1 MKYCQE
7 CGAEMFDQELV
18 CSNCGT
24 YQTELKRVEVP
35 VDQDDQLEELEDL
48 ALPDAAIDEEVPA
61 FEPKKEP
68 AETPSAYVAPAY
80 NYGSSN
86 QGNAYTYDGS
96 SNQGNAYT
104 YDGSSYGGEDQRFT
118 APTGA
123 AYPIQKY
130 SFWKYFL
137 LGLVTCGIY
146 QLYYMY
152 KWTED
157 TNRLSQG
164 VYKPSMNY
172 LLVFLLS
179 IVTCGIYYY
188 IWVYQQ
194 GERLKVVADANGIK
208 VNETGVHHLL
218 ISLLLGGVGALVSQY
233 IFFSNTNRISGVYNG
248 DLTRDQVNQK
258 TSHVPAIII
267 GVVGAIIAFAIGL
280 GTLIYAVNNSDFS
293 EYDYDYGYDYDYDE
307 DEFLWDM
314 LIDNDGS
321 ILEIGDAVVIKDVN
335 GDPAI
340 AVEFHWENESDQAL
354 VPMWT
359 FDITAEQ
366 DGTPL
371 TMTWPATGDP
381 DVSMANYS
389 SEVRPGKGIDFQ
401 VVFKLADETADV
413 DVVVRNIVSGLSDR
427 AGCTFTLD

>member
-1 MKYCQE
+1 M
-7 CGAEMFDQELV
+7 
-18 CSNCGT
+18 
-24 YQTELKRVEVP
+24 
-35 VDQDDQLEELEDL
+35 
-48 ALPDAAIDEEVPA
+48 
-61 FEPKKEP
+61 
-68 AETPSAYVAPAY
+68 
-80 NYGSSN
+80 
-86 QGNAYTYDGS
+86 
-96 SNQGNAYT
+96 
-104 YDGSSYGGEDQRFT
+104 
-118 APTGA
+118 
-123 AYPIQKY
+123 
-130 SFWKYFL
+130 
-137 LGLVTCGIY
+137 
-146 QLYYMY
+146 
-152 KWTED
+152 
-157 TNRLSQG
+157 
-164 VYKPSMNY
+164 
-172 LLVFLLS
+172 
-179 IVTCGIYYY
+179 
-188 IWVYQQ
+188 
-194 GERLKVVADANGIK
+194 
-208 VNETGVHHLL
+208 
-218 ISLLLGGVGALVSQY
+218 
-233 IFFSNTNRISGVYNG
+233 
-248 DLTRDQVNQK
+248 
-258 TSHVPAIII
+258 PAIII